1 MRKAIFGFIA
11 VTMFSTV
18 CLANQPTFE
27 NDTELKNE
35 ITTEKAVINTEKNSD
50 EEDAVCTAECSVT
63 FADGTTV
70 SASAGNIF
78 SSCERAMRRCFEKMN
93 DQIAED

>member
-1 MRKAIFGFIA
+1 MRKAIFGFLA

-18 CLANQPTFE
+18 SLANQPTCE
-27 NDTELKNE
+27 NE
-35 ITTEKAVINTEKNSD
+35 ITIEKSVINTA
-50 EEDAVCTAECSVT
+50 EDLKEDTVCTAECSVT

-78 SSCERAMRRCFEKMN
+78 SSCERAMSRCFEKMN